1 MKSFFLPTLF
11 LSTALAIAAL
21 PTIALSQSVAENNAG
36 TVRFACST
44 ATDPSSRKELPATVA
59 NVDGNTE
66 STVIIVWKSEYFGTK
81 YTPQQRCA
89 IVSASLQKAFQ
100 EGRTYI
106 GSGVEKST
114 GLGIVCGV
122 ANPDQS
128 CDRTNMLLTLKSYQ
142 TADETVETLGQILQG
157 KTGKPIYQSSGGKR
171 VDLRDLLI
179 KRRVKLIDN

>member
-1 MKSFFLPTLF
+1 MKSFFLPTLL
-11 LSTALAIAAL
+11 LSTALATAI
-21 PTIALSQSVAENNAG
+21 PTIASSQSVAENNAG
-36 TVRFACST
+36 TVRFSCST

-59 NVDGNTE
+59 NVAGNTE
-66 STVIIVWKSEYFGTK
+66 TIVIIVWKSEYFGTK

-89 IVSASLQKAFQ
+89 LVSASLQKAFQ

-106 GSGVEKST
+106 GSGVEKSS

-122 ANPDQS
+122 ANPEKT

-179 KRRVKLIDN
+179 KRRVNN